1 MKFKKNLIN
10 VLLLIFFFISIFNNS
25 FALSTNKII
34 VTVENQIVSSYE
46 LKNKIKTVLFLNNQ
60 SINQENIDSF
70 KKQALKQL
78 IDFKLKKNEV
88 QKFNIQVNDNE
99 QVNNFFKN
107 LSLKYQTDTQGIK
120 RIFKD
125 NNLDFDLYFNEI
137 KTEFDWQRLVFQKFG
152 NKINLDEK
160 EINDELSNFIKI
172 QKDFFEYK
180 LAEIEIPLKN
190 NSDDQLT
197 IASVNKQINEIGFE
211 KTALKYS
218 ISTSAMDGGNLG
230 WINSKSLS
238 EETLKILKNM
248 NKGDLSKPIIQTN
261 TATILKLLDKKITNV
276 TETDLDKL
284 RKQIINNKKNELLN
298 LYSNNYLSKI
308 KNNALIELK

>member
-1 MKFKKNLIN
+1 MKIKKKLIN
-10 VLLLIFFFISIFNNS
+10 VLLLTFFFINISNNS

-60 SINQENIDSF
+60 NINQENIDAF

-88 QKFNIQVNDNE
+88 QKFNIQVNNNE

-107 LSLKYQTDTQGIK
+107 LSSKYQTDTQGIK
-120 RIFKD
+120 KIFKD
-125 NNLDFDLYFNEI
+125 NKLDFDLYFNEI
-137 KTEFDWQRLVFQKFG
+137 KTEFDWQKLVFQKFG
-152 NKINLDEK
+152 NKINLNEK
-160 EINDELSNFIKI
+160 EINEELSNFIKI
-172 QKDFFEYK
+172 QKNFFEYK

-190 NSDDQLT
+190 NSDDQKT
-197 IASVNKQINEIGFE
+197 IASINKQINEIGFE

-238 EETLKILKNM
+238 EEILKILKNM
-248 NKGDLSKPIIQTN
+248 NKGDLSEPIIQTD
-261 TATILKLLDKKITNV
+261 TATILKLLDKKIINV

-284 RKQIINNKKNELLN
+284 RNQIVNNKKNELLN

>member
-1 MKFKKNLIN
+1 MKIKKKLIN
-10 VLLLIFFFISIFNNS
+10 VLLLTFFFINISNNS

-60 SINQENIDSF
+60 NINQENIDAF

-88 QKFNIQVNDNE
+88 QKFNIQINNNE

-107 LSLKYQTDTQGIK
+107 LSSKYQTDTQGIK
-120 RIFKD
+120 KIFKD
-125 NNLDFDLYFNEI
+125 NKLDFDLYFNEI
-137 KTEFDWQRLVFQKFG
+137 KTEFDWQKLVFQKFG

-160 EINDELSNFIKI
+160 EINEELSNFIKI
-172 QKDFFEYK
+172 QKNFFEYK

-190 NSDDQLT
+190 NSDDQKT
-197 IASVNKQINEIGFE
+197 IASINKQINEIGFE

-238 EETLKILKNM
+238 EEILKILKNM
-248 NKGDLSKPIIQTN
+248 NKGDLSEPIIQTD
-261 TATILKLLDKKITNV
+261 TATILKLLDKKIINV

-284 RKQIINNKKNELLN
+284 RNQIVNNKKNELLN

>member
-1 MKFKKNLIN
+1 MKIKKNLIN
-10 VLLLIFFFISIFNNS
+10 VLLLTFFFINISKDS
-25 FALSTNKII
+25 FAFSTNKII

-60 SINQENIDSF
+60 NINQENIDAF

-78 IDFKLKKNEV
+78 IDFKIKKNEV
-88 QKFNIQVNDNE
+88 QKFNIQINNNK
-99 QVNNFFKN
+99 QLNNFFKN
-107 LSLKYQTDTQGIK
+107 LSSKYQTDTQGIK
-120 RIFKD
+120 KIFKD
-125 NNLDFDLYFNEI
+125 NKLDFDLYFNEI
-137 KTEFDWQRLVFQKFG
+137 KTEFDWQKLVFQKFG
-152 NKINLDEK
+152 NKINLNEK
-160 EINDELSNFIKI
+160 EINEELSNFIKI
-172 QKDFFEYK
+172 QKNFFEYK

-190 NSDDQLT
+190 NSDDQKT
-197 IASVNKQINEIGFE
+197 IASINKQINEIGFE

-238 EETLKILKNM
+238 EEILKILKNM
-248 NKGDLSKPIIQTN
+248 NKGDLSEPIIQTD
-261 TATILKLLDKKITNV
+261 TATILKLLDKKIINV
-276 TETDLDKL
+276 TEADLDKL
-284 RKQIINNKKNELLN
+284 RKQIVNNKKNELLN

>member
-1 MKFKKNLIN
+1 MKIKKKLIN
-10 VLLLIFFFISIFNNS
+10 VLLLTFFFINISNNS

-60 SINQENIDSF
+60 NINQENIDAF

-88 QKFNIQVNDNE
+88 QKFNIQVNNNE

-107 LSLKYQTDTQGIK
+107 LSSKYQTDTQGIK
-120 RIFKD
+120 KIFKD
-125 NNLDFDLYFNEI
+125 NKLDFDLYFNEI
-137 KTEFDWQRLVFQKFG
+137 KTEFDWQKLVFQKFG

-160 EINDELSNFIKI
+160 EINEELNNFIKT
-172 QKDFFEYK
+172 QKNFFEYK

-190 NSDDQLT
+190 NSDDQKT
-197 IASVNKQINEIGFE
+197 IASINKQINEIGFE

-238 EETLKILKNM
+238 EEILKILKNM
-248 NKGDLSKPIIQTN
+248 NKGDLSEPIIQTD
-261 TATILKLLDKKITNV
+261 TATILKLLDKKIINV

-284 RKQIINNKKNELLN
+284 RNQIVNNKKNELLN

>member
-1 MKFKKNLIN
+1 MKIKKKLIN
-10 VLLLIFFFISIFNNS
+10 VLLLTFFFINISNNS

-60 SINQENIDSF
+60 NINQENIDAF

-88 QKFNIQVNDNE
+88 QKFNIQVNNNE

-107 LSLKYQTDTQGIK
+107 LSSKYQTDTQGIK
-120 RIFKD
+120 KIFKD
-125 NNLDFDLYFNEI
+125 NKVDFDLYFNEI
-137 KTEFDWQRLVFQKFG
+137 KTEFDWQKLVFQKFG

-160 EINDELSNFIKI
+160 EINEELSNFIKI
-172 QKDFFEYK
+172 QKNFFEYK

-190 NSDDQLT
+190 NSDDRET
-197 IASVNKQINEIGFE
+197 IISINKQINEIGFE

-238 EETLKILKNM
+238 EEILKILKNM
-248 NKGDLSKPIIQTN
+248 NKGDLSEPIIQTD
-261 TATILKLLDKKITNV
+261 TATILKLLDKKIINV
-276 TETDLDKL
+276 TETDLDRL
-284 RKQIINNKKNELLN
+284 RNQIVNNKKNELLN

-308 KNNALIELK
+308 KNNALIEIK

>member
-1 MKFKKNLIN
+1 MKIKKNLIN
-10 VLLLIFFFISIFNNS
+10 VLLLTFFFINISNDS
-25 FALSTNKII
+25 FAFSTNKII

-60 SINQENIDSF
+60 NINQENIDAF

-88 QKFNIQVNDNE
+88 QKFNIQINNNE

-107 LSLKYQTDTQGIK
+107 LSSKYQTDTQGIK
-120 RIFKD
+120 KIFKD
-125 NNLDFDLYFNEI
+125 NKLDFDLYFNEI
-137 KTEFDWQRLVFQKFG
+137 KTEFDWQKLVFQKFG
-152 NKINLDEK
+152 NKINLNEK
-160 EINDELSNFIKI
+160 EINEELSNFIKI
-172 QKDFFEYK
+172 QKNFFEYK

-190 NSDDQLT
+190 NSDDQKT
-197 IASVNKQINEIGFE
+197 IASINKQINEIGFE

-238 EETLKILKNM
+238 EEILKILKNM
-248 NKGDLSKPIIQTN
+248 NKGDLSEPIIQTD
-261 TATILKLLDKKITNV
+261 TATILKLLDKKIINV
-276 TETDLDKL
+276 TEADLDKL
-284 RKQIINNKKNELLN
+284 RKQIVNNKKNELLN

>member
-1 MKFKKNLIN
+1 MKIKKNLIN
-10 VLLLIFFFISIFNNS
+10 VLLLTFFFINISNDS
-25 FALSTNKII
+25 FAFSTNKII

-60 SINQENIDSF
+60 NINQENIDAF

-88 QKFNIQVNDNE
+88 QKFNIQVNNNE

-107 LSLKYQTDTQGIK
+107 LSSKYQTDTQGIK
-120 RIFKD
+120 KIFKD
-125 NNLDFDLYFNEI
+125 NKLDFDLYFNEI
-137 KTEFDWQRLVFQKFG
+137 KTEFDWQKLVFQKFG
-152 NKINLDEK
+152 NKINLNEK
-160 EINDELSNFIKI
+160 EINEELSNFIKI
-172 QKDFFEYK
+172 QKNFFEYK

-190 NSDDQLT
+190 NSDDQKT
-197 IASVNKQINEIGFE
+197 IASINKQINEIGFE

-238 EETLKILKNM
+238 EEILKILKNM
-248 NKGDLSKPIIQTN
+248 NKGDLSEPIIQTD
-261 TATILKLLDKKITNV
+261 TATILKLLDKKIINV

-284 RKQIINNKKNELLN
+284 RNQIVNNKKNELLN

>member
-1 MKFKKNLIN
+1 MKIKKNLIN
-10 VLLLIFFFISIFNNS
+10 VLLLTFFFINISNDS
-25 FALSTNKII
+25 FAFSTNKII

-60 SINQENIDSF
+60 NINQENIDAF

-88 QKFNIQVNDNE
+88 QKFNIQINNNE

-107 LSLKYQTDTQGIK
+107 LSSKYQTDTQGIK
-120 RIFKD
+120 KIFKD
-125 NNLDFDLYFNEI
+125 NKLDFDLYFNEI
-137 KTEFDWQRLVFQKFG
+137 KTEFDWQKLVFQKFG
-152 NKINLDEK
+152 NKINLNEK
-160 EINDELSNFIKI
+160 EINEELSNFIKT
-172 QKDFFEYK
+172 QKNFFEYK

-190 NSDDQLT
+190 NSDDQKT
-197 IASVNKQINEIGFE
+197 IASINKQINEIGFE

-238 EETLKILKNM
+238 EEILKILKNM
-248 NKGDLSKPIIQTN
+248 NKGDLSEPIIQTD
-261 TATILKLLDKKITNV
+261 TATILKLLDKKIINV
-276 TETDLDKL
+276 TEADLDKL
-284 RKQIINNKKNELLN
+284 RKQIVNNKKNELLN

>member
-1 MKFKKNLIN
+1 MKIKKKLIN
-10 VLLLIFFFISIFNNS
+10 ALLLTFFFINISNNS

-60 SINQENIDSF
+60 NINQENIDAF

-88 QKFNIQVNDNE
+88 QKFNIQVNNNE

-107 LSLKYQTDTQGIK
+107 LSSKYQTDTQGIK
-120 RIFKD
+120 KIFKD
-125 NNLDFDLYFNEI
+125 NKLDFDLYFNEI
-137 KTEFDWQRLVFQKFG
+137 KTEFDWQKLVFQKFG

-160 EINDELSNFIKI
+160 EINEELSNFIKI
-172 QKDFFEYK
+172 QKNFFEYK

-190 NSDDQLT
+190 NSDDRET
-197 IASVNKQINEIGFE
+197 IISINKQINEIGFE

-238 EETLKILKNM
+238 EEILKILKNM
-248 NKGDLSKPIIQTN
+248 NKGDLSEPIIQTD

-284 RKQIINNKKNELLN
+284 RKQIVNNKKNELLN